1 MAADTG
7 EVEAVVGRLSHK
19 CYRALLRKEKR
30 RRKRQDLARQRNEGE
45 EEEEEEELD
54 EVQKAKEER
63 EERRIE
69 AEVMRAHLEWQKR
82 ERQAQEEFQQQQA
95 RTEEERRRR
104 EEEERKI
111 KEEWENQQAKE
122 KEEKERKEAERRTR
136 EEAIHKLLEDSD
148 KQAKGRGAG
157 EDWRN
162 PDAPRDYGTER
173 DRAHCP
179 FFLKTGACRFG
190 DRCSRLHVRPSR
202 SATLLL
208 RSMFA
213 PFGLDQA
220 RCDDYDSDAGLELGD
235 DDLRRQFRDFYRD
248 ALPELRRPGRVRQFK
263 VSCNFEPHLRGNV
276 YVQYE
281 TEEEAVQA
289 FQMFNG
295 RWYAGR
301 QINCEFCPVSRW
313 KSAICGLYDRRRCPK
328 GKSCNFLHVFQ
339 NPGNEFWEADHDLE
353 PRSPESHR
361 GGTGSSRR
369 DRTPPSNRHDRQR
382 RHRSR
387 SAERGSAAAAASS
400 SSSSLRRGG
409 RTLPSAERTT
419 RRDDGRLRWS
429 ERRSERSPAERR
441 ARSRSWGRS
450 ERFERSERSE
460 RSERTERSA
469 RMERSERSPS
479 GGSRRRSPGTRRDS
493 SSRHHGEKRDGRRSG
508 SRESRKDDKTKN
520 RKKNK
525 KEKNKRTK
533 EEEEERREG
542 SRHQRRSEGP
552 SGVEEASI
560 GTETPRE
567 PVKMDPPGTVSDDG
581 LVPGGSAPTTNG
593 CGGNGD
599 RGSGNHGDEEHAEE
613 GEEAPLRLNGSD
625 GVSGERGAADVGVFA
640 TSPEDAAGCE
650 RSQVAEKARQEED
663 VSREVDDTVQWI
675 LES

>member
-1 MAADTG
+1 
-7 EVEAVVGRLSHK
+7 SHK
-19 CYRALLRKEKR
+19 SYRALLKKEKR
-30 RRKRQDLARQRNEGE
+30 RRKRQDLARQRNETG

-54 EVQKAKEER
+54 EVQKAREER

-69 AEVMRAHLEWQKR
+69 AEGMRAHLEWQKR

-95 RTEEERRRR
+95 RAEEERRRR

-122 KEEKERKEAERRTR
+122 KEEKEKKEAERRTR

-148 KQAKGRGAG
+148 RQAKGRSTG

-281 TEEEAVQA
+281 TEEEAMQA

-339 NPGNEFWEADHDLE
+339 NPGNEFWEADRDIE

-361 GGTGSSRR
+361 GGTSSRR
-369 DRTPPSNRHDRQR
+369 DRTPPSDRHDRQR

-387 SAERGSAAAAASS
+387 SAERGSSAAAASS

-419 RRDDGRLRWS
+419 RRDDGRSRWS

-450 ERFERSERSE
+450 ERSERTERSE
-460 RSERTERSA
+460 RSERTERSERSE
-469 RMERSERSPS
+469 RMERSERS
-479 GGSRRRSPGTRRDS
+479 
-493 SSRHHGEKRDGRRSG
+493 E
-508 SRESRKDDKTKN
+508 
-520 RKKNK
+520 
-525 KEKNKRTK
+525 RT
-533 EEEEERREG
+533 E
-542 SRHQRRSEGP
+542 RSERM
-552 SGVEEASI
+552 E
-560 GTETPRE
+560 
-567 PVKMDPPGTVSDDG
+567 
-581 LVPGGSAPTTNG
+581 
-593 CGGNGD
+593 
-599 RGSGNHGDEEHAEE
+599 
-613 GEEAPLRLNGSD
+613 
-625 GVSGERGAADVGVFA
+625 
-640 TSPEDAAGCE
+640 
-650 RSQVAEKARQEED
+650 
-663 VSREVDDTVQWI
+663 
-675 LES
+675 